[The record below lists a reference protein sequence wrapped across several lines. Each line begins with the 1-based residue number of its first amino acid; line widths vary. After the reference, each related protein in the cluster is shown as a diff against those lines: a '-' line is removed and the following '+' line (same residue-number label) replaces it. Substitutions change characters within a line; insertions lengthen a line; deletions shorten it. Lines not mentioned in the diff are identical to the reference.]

1 MSYNFLV
8 QIKNKIELIDEGET
22 LIIKMDNYDPF
33 CIQKIKK
40 LGSRFDVENKYWITD
55 IKNKLE
61 LDEFFSQPIYD
72 YTFSKTN

>member
-1 MSYNFLV
+1 
-8 QIKNKIELIDEGET
+8 
-22 LIIKMDNYDPF
+22 MDNYDPF

-55 IKNKLE
+55 IDNKLE